1 MKKFKTKLFGIL
13 TAVTLLAGAIPAHA
27 ESTTIHVEGETGYRQ
42 SGGGV
47 EIIEDGTL
55 VRSMPTSADDDM
67 LASGQV
73 YLEYEVYTGSAGMYT
88 INWKSSVMEGNQ
100 NVSKATLSVNGNSVT
115 PTQLDGPSG
124 TWNLGNHTANVYFDA
139 GINTVRFTVNAKRGK
154 GDIPLFCLDYFEAIP
169 ENAKRYEAETYM
181 TSYGSGWVSH
191 ETMKFNV
198 SAIEQDLKDGKVYC
212 EQTVDVP
219 KSGIYK
225 LTWKGTLLGGSQY
238 VSPVTLTV
246 NGTSVTSEKDTSY
259 DGTQYYQTAD
269 VVLSEGENTVRYT
282 INGFRGNGGQAVF
295 QLDYI
300 ELEYVDSAVRYGSL
314 KYEGE
319 DPAGSGDANIKGDSY
334 SLFSNGAIR
343 RIWKDGSTT
352 TTVSIPKGGAFDMYL
367 TLGADVNATKLPG
380 GAYLGTCSISI
391 DGGEEILLSDVNCEY
406 VSGFSGSGFYT
417 NSAKWKYTPG
427 VNFEEGSRK
436 ITVKCSGLGS
446 LQNENGNFILY
457 DCIEFVPKDSKID
470 TAVIKVNSNKMA
482 AGSTLQADAAL
493 YYDNGYKCSDSQIT
507 SVSYVSSNTIVATVD
522 ENGVITGK
530 NPGSATITV
539 TYNDTYSASVNITV
553 YDESGIIPISSNYDG
568 TNAVIKL
575 TRVANTTGTA
585 DVIIGAYSQKDGVNT
600 SLKGVDPVTD
610 VNPAYGNVVTVQR
623 EIAGD
628 KISAFIWDSIE
639 GMKPI
644 TDVITLK

>member
-27 ESTTIHVEGETGYRQ
+27 ESATIHVEGETGYNYSQ
-42 SGGGV
+42 GADTVHIVNESGA
-47 EIIEDGTL
+47 TL
-55 VRSMPTSADDDM
+55 VLSQTFNAEKV
-67 LASGQV
+67 ANGQV
-73 YLEYEVYTGSAGMYT
+73 YFEYEVYTGSAGTYT
-88 INWKSSVMEGNQ
+88 MNWRSSIMSGNQ
-100 NVSKATLSVNGNSVT
+100 YVSKTALSVNGDDVIA
-115 PTQLDGPSG
+115 TQLDGPSG
-124 TWNLGNHTANVYFDA
+124 TYNLGNHTANIYFDA
-139 GINTVRFTVNAKRGK
+139 GINTVRFTVKAMTGNDASKA
-154 GDIPLFCLDYFEAIP
+154 LFCLDYFEAIP
-169 ENAKRYEAETYM
+169 ETAKRYEAETYM

-191 ETMKFNV
+191 ASMKFNV
-198 SAIEQDLKDGKVYC
+198 ANAEQDLKDGKVYC

-225 LTWKGTLLGGSQY
+225 LTWKGTLLGGSKY

-300 ELEYVDSAVRYGSL
+300 ELEYVDSAVRYGAL
-314 KYEGE
+314 KYDDIGGNATSGLTGLYGGYMYQMFLNGSNTYTLDLPEGT
-319 DPAGSGDANIKGDSY
+319 Y
-334 SLFSNGAIR
+334 
-343 RIWKDGSTT
+343 
-352 TTVSIPKGGAFDMYL
+352 DMYV
-367 TLGADVNATKLPG
+367 GACSSVWTS
-380 GAYLGTCSISI
+380 YLGTLSFKLG
-391 DGGEEILLSDVNCEY
+391 DGEY
-406 VSGFSGSGFYT
+406 MDFSGSNVTKGEPYKKTDGT
-417 NSAKWKYTPG
+417 NTDIGGHFKYNQPITLTEKTTIEFKCTAKAVSGSNTNILFDY
-427 VNFEEGSRK
+427 FELVPRDVAIK
-436 ITVKCSGLGS
+436 NADITV
-446 LQNENGNFILY
+446 E
-457 DCIEFVPKDSKID
+457 
-470 TAVIKVNSNKMA
+470 SNKMTC
-482 AGSTLQADAAL
+482 GTEMQAVGKL
-493 YYDNGYKCSDSQIT
+493 YYENGYECGTQVIKKTVYS
-507 SVSYVSSNTIVATVD
+507 SSNTIVATVD

-600 SLKGVDPVTD
+600 SLKDVDPVTD